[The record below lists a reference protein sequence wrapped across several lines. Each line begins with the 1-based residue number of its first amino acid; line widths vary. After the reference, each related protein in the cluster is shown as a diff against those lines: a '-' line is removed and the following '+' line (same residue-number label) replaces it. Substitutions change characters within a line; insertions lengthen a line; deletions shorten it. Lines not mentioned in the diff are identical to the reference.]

1 MRAST
6 DGHPSPDASCGAGR
20 ARGALPQGDG
30 AVTEVR
36 PLMARNLGTAPR
48 GDRAESRRVAQKLW
62 PLVVGLTS
70 IAGAA
75 AGLSLGVG
83 LNVSRSAPRGIYRT
97 VGEAPARGAL
107 VVACL
112 PTAVGVF
119 GRARG
124 YLGPG
129 TCPGGAQPV
138 LKLIGAVA
146 GDRVELGGDGVT
158 VSGVRLLARPIEAQ
172 DSAGRP
178 LPHAAFG
185 SRVAAP
191 GEVWLFGSSPGPSWD
206 SRYFGPV
213 PVTSVRGVVRPVLA
227 VD

>member
-6 DGHPSPDASCGAGR
+6 DGHASPGYSVGAGR
-20 ARGALPQGDG
+20 ERLALPRGDG
-30 AVTEVR
+30 PVIEVR
-36 PLMARNLGTAPR
+36 PLIARDLGTAL
-48 GDRAESRRVAQKLW
+48 GSDRTVSRRVAGQLW
-62 PLVVGLTS
+62 PLVVALTG
-70 IAGAA
+70 IACAA

-97 VGEAPARGAL
+97 IGDAPARGAL

-112 PTAVGVF
+112 PPAVGAL

-124 YLGPG
+124 YLRPG
-129 TCPGGAQPV
+129 DCPGGAQPV
-138 LKLIGAVA
+138 LKRIGAVA
-146 GDRVELGGDGVT
+146 GDRVELDSDGVT
-158 VSGVRLLARPIEAQ
+158 VSGVRLLARPIEAL

-185 SRVAAP
+185 FRVAAP
-191 GEVWLFGSSPGPSWD
+191 GEVWLFGPLPGRSWD

-213 PVTSVRGVVRPVLA
+213 PATSVRGVVWPLLT